1 MRGNL
6 RSSAVAERARPA
18 RVTRV
23 HRTTTTATLLVTVAV
38 SALSGCTT
46 VQPAS
51 GPADGARPSAGRPD
65 GPADPRVV
73 QAPAREALEMIG
85 PTPSPGDASEE
96 PRRTARPTAPA
107 RSEPPAARPEP
118 RSRPARP
125 EAPRRPGGTS
135 QKPRVEAPDVPSLT
149 GGGTGT
155 QSDVCSLGRQY
166 GGWRPGS
173 PEAAICEQTYGR

>member
-1 MRGNL
+1 M
-6 RSSAVAERARPA
+6 
-18 RVTRV
+18 

>member
-1 MRGNL
+1 VRGNL
-6 RSSAVAERARPA
+6 RSSAAAERVRPA
-18 RVTRV
+18 RVARV

-51 GPADGARPSAGRPD
+51 GPAAGARPSAPRSD
-65 GPADPRVV
+65 GPAEPRVV

-85 PTPSPGDASEE
+85 PSPSPGRASDA
-96 PRRTARPTAPA
+96 PRRTARATDPP
-107 RSEPPAARPEP
+107 RREPPAARPEP
-118 RSRPARP
+118 RPGPARP
-125 EAPRRPGGTS
+125 EAPRRPGGTA
-135 QKPRVEAPDVPSLT
+135 KEPRVDVPDLPGLT

-155 QSDVCSLGRQY
+155 GAGVCSLGRQY

-173 PEAAICEQTYGR
+173 PEAVICEQTYGR